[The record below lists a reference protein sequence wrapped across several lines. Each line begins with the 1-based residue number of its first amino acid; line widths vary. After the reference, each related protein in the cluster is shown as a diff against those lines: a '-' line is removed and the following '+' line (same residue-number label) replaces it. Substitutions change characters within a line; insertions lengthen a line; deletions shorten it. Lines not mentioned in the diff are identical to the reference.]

1 MNRQIGGSKLL
12 PGTPEAV
19 IPFAPHT
26 KAQSSV
32 DADQLDVVGQNV
44 LALLHR
50 AADMSDQ
57 DYSRLVETAH
67 KLSDQLEDAKE
78 RIKELEAD
86 LEHYRYRTDRAE
98 QWLSQIAAHIEQR
111 FFSKPDNGQ
120 TQAPPAGPRKR

>member
-1 MNRQIGGSKLL
+1 MGDAMNRQIGGSNLL

-19 IPFAPHT
+19 IPFAPNT

-32 DADQLDVVGQNV
+32 GADQLDVVGQNV

-78 RIKELEAD
+78 RIRDLEAN

-98 QWLSQIAAHIEQR
+98 QWLGQITANIEQR
-111 FFSKPDNGQ
+111 F
-120 TQAPPAGPRKR
+120 AHPALRFAKQHTSC